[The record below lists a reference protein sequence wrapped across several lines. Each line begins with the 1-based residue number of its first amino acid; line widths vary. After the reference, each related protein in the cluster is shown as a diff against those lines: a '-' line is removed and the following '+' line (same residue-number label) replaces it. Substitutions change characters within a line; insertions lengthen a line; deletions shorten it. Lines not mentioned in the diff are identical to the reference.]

1 MGGRALGR
9 ARLALK
15 VPIWDDAGQ
24 TKVSYYG
31 PAALAACYGLSAD
44 LAAIDP
50 ITDALIAPWRRY

>member
-9 ARLALK
+9 ALLALK

-31 PAALAACYGLSAD
+31 PPRCCLLRPDAA
-44 LAAIDP
+44 AAIDP
-50 ITDALIAPWRRY
+50 ITDALIAP